1 MSSFVRNRNPVL
13 AGIEVV
19 DQQTGKISGHAVV
32 ITTYNSSN
40 NVYGYYDPADEKHEI
55 HYLSASSFRF
65 TVGVTGVK

>member
-32 ITTYNSSN
+32 ITTYNRSD
-40 NVYGYYDPADEKHEI
+40 NVYGYYDPAD
-55 HYLSASSFRF
+55 
-65 TVGVTGVK
+65 